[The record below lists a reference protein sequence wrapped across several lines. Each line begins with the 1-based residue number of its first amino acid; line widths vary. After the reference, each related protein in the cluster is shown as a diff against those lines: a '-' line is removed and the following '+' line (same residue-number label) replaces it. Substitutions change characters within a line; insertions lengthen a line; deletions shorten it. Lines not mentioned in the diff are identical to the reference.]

1 MNKYKLTYLVLAA
14 ASSAV
19 YTNLKAQ
26 ENDVVELEDYEVVAK
41 YLQAD
46 QITSLK
52 TATPIEDIPKS
63 VTILTSDLIGLQDLT
78 SMAGIADYVPGI
90 IAGQGEG
97 HRDDILFRGQKSTA
111 DFFVDG
117 VRDDIQYYRP
127 LYNVEQVEVLKGADA
142 LFFGRGGT
150 GGLINRVSK
159 KALIGEDFTGY
170 TLSFDDLGEKSLQID
185 SNMAIAPN
193 AALRLNYYTEDLENK
208 RDHYYGD
215 NSGINPT
222 LTYKLNENTTVNVS
236 YENLDQERFID
247 RGITADSNGNPDQ
260 NYIGTTFGDADY
272 NKSTLSADVLKF
284 SVDHKI
290 DDSTK
295 LRLNYTDNE
304 FLKMYQNF
312 YATSS
317 VSASSDSSIA
327 PIGDPIVTMS
337 GYHDET
343 ERSSKILSA
352 DIIGEKEL
360 GGKNHEY
367 VIGYESIETSNDN
380 MRIKGN
386 DVRSSRPVA
395 IASLDN
401 LANDLLPQSKDY
413 DNTKADVE
421 VKSLYFSDE
430 IGLTDELNLVL
441 GGRLDKFDITVV
453 DALNGGTLNQVSE
466 EFSSRLGLVY
476 NPEDNV
482 TWYASYSETF
492 LPKSGGQYASLDST
506 EQGLDA
512 NVFENM
518 EFGVKFT
525 TDNGIDVTA
534 SVYELTSIQP
544 EFDGPLQTKVEEIE
558 AEGFELQAA
567 GNVSDNWFMSA
578 GFSKVNNADALKE
591 VPGKTFSLWN
601 LYKYNEKLSF
611 GLGIINKGATK
622 GKYKSNPVYLPSYT
636 RIDLA
641 AYYKIDDNMRLQLNV
656 ENVTDEVYFPYSYG
670 DHQISV
676 GAPMHATIKL
686 VGSF

>member
-1 MNKYKLTYLVLAA
+1 MKQYKLTYLALIAA
-14 ASSAV
+14 FSAGSAQL
-19 YTNLKAQ
+19 YAQ
-26 ENDVVELEDYEVVAK
+26 EDEVFELEDYQVVGQ

-52 TATPIEDIPKS
+52 TPTPIKDIPKS
-63 VTILTSDLIGLQDLT
+63 VTILTSDLMELQDLT
-78 SMAGIADYVPGI
+78 SISGIADYVPGI

-193 AALRLNYYTEDLENK
+193 AAVRLNYYTEDLENN

-272 NKSTLSADVLKF
+272 NKSTLSADVLKV

-304 FLKMYQNF
+304 FSKMYQNY
-312 YATSS
+312 YAKS
-317 VSASSDSSIA
+317 
-327 PIGDPIVTMS
+327 GVTGVIPTVTAE

-343 ERSSKILSA
+343 ERSSTILSA
-352 DIIGEKEL
+352 DIIGEKEF
-360 GGKNHEY
+360 GGKNHKY

-380 MRIKGN
+380 MRKKG
-386 DVRSSRPVA
+386 DGTRTSVSVA
-395 IASLDN
+395 LTDLDN
-401 LANDLLPQSKDY
+401 LETLLPQTDDY
-413 DNTKADVE
+413 DNTEATIDVT
-421 VKSLYFSDE
+421 SLYFSDE
-430 IGLTDELNLVL
+430 IELTDELKLVL
-441 GGRLDKFDITVV
+441 GGRLDEFDITVV

-476 NPEDNV
+476 NPEDTV
-482 TWYASYSETF
+482 SWYASYSETF
-492 LPKSGGQYASLDST
+492 LPKSGGQYASLDSA

-534 SVYELTSIQP
+534 SVYELTSVQP

-578 GFSKVNNADALKE
+578 GFSKVKNADALKE

-622 GKYKSNPVYLPSYT
+622 GKYKTDAVYLPSYT
-636 RIDLA
+636 RLDLA

-656 ENVTDEVYFPYSYG
+656 ENVTDEVYFPHSYG

-676 GAPMHATIKL
+676 GAPMHATLKI
-686 VGSF
+686 VGRF

>member
-1 MNKYKLTYLVLAA
+1 MKQYKLTYLALIAA
-14 ASSAV
+14 FSAGSAQL
-19 YTNLKAQ
+19 YAQ
-26 ENDVVELEDYEVVAK
+26 EDEVFELEDYQVVGQ

-52 TATPIEDIPKS
+52 TPTPIKDIPKS
-63 VTILTSDLIGLQDLT
+63 VTILTSDLMELQDLT
-78 SMAGIADYVPGI
+78 SISGIADYVPGI

-193 AALRLNYYTEDLENK
+193 AAVRLNYYTEDLENN

-272 NKSTLSADVLKF
+272 NKSTLSADVLKV

-304 FLKMYQNF
+304 FSKMYQNY
-312 YATSS
+312 YAKS
-317 VSASSDSSIA
+317 
-327 PIGDPIVTMS
+327 GVTGVIPTVTAE

-343 ERSSKILSA
+343 ERSSTILSA
-352 DIIGEKEL
+352 DIIGEKEF
-360 GGKNHEY
+360 GGKNHKY

-380 MRIKGN
+380 MRKKG
-386 DVRSSRPVA
+386 DGTRTSVSVA
-395 IASLDN
+395 LTDLDN
-401 LANDLLPQSKDY
+401 LETLLPQTDDY
-413 DNTKADVE
+413 DNTEATIDVT
-421 VKSLYFSDE
+421 SLYFSDE
-430 IGLTDELNLVL
+430 IELTDELKLVL
-441 GGRLDKFDITVV
+441 GGRLDEFDITVV

-476 NPEDNV
+476 NPEDTV
-482 TWYASYSETF
+482 SWYASYSETF
-492 LPKSGGQYASLDST
+492 LPKSGGQYASLDSA

-534 SVYELTSIQP
+534 SVYELTSVQP

-567 GNVSDNWFMSA
+567 GNISDNWFMSA
-578 GFSKVNNADALKE
+578 GFSKVKNADALKE

-622 GKYKSNPVYLPSYT
+622 GKYKTDAVYLPSYT
-636 RIDLA
+636 RLDLA

-656 ENVTDEVYFPYSYG
+656 ENVTDEVYFPHSYG

-676 GAPMHATIKL
+676 GAPMHATLKI
-686 VGSF
+686 VGRF

>member
-1 MNKYKLTYLVLAA
+1 
-14 ASSAV
+14 
-19 YTNLKAQ
+19 
-26 ENDVVELEDYEVVAK
+26 
-41 YLQAD
+41 
-46 QITSLK
+46 
-52 TATPIEDIPKS
+52 
-63 VTILTSDLIGLQDLT
+63 
-78 SMAGIADYVPGI
+78 
-90 IAGQGEG
+90 
-97 HRDDILFRGQKSTA
+97 
-111 DFFVDG
+111 
-117 VRDDIQYYRP
+117 
-127 LYNVEQVEVLKGADA
+127 
-142 LFFGRGGT
+142 
-150 GGLINRVSK
+150 
-159 KALIGEDFTGY
+159 
-170 TLSFDDLGEKSLQID
+170 
-185 SNMAIAPN
+185 MAIAPN
-193 AALRLNYYTEDLENK
+193 AALRLNYYTEDLENN

-272 NKSTLSADVLKF
+272 NKSTLSADVLKV

-304 FLKMYQNF
+304 FSKMYQNY
-312 YATSS
+312 YAKS
-317 VSASSDSSIA
+317 
-327 PIGDPIVTMS
+327 GVTGVIPTVTAE

-343 ERSSKILSA
+343 ERSSTILSA
-352 DIIGEKEL
+352 DIIGEKEF
-360 GGKNHEY
+360 GGKNHKY

-380 MRIKGN
+380 MRKKG
-386 DVRSSRPVA
+386 DGTSTSVPVA
-395 IASLDN
+395 LTNLDK
-401 LANDLLPQSKDY
+401 LETLLPQTDDY
-413 DNTKADVE
+413 DNTEAKIDVT
-421 VKSLYFSDE
+421 SLYFSDE
-430 IGLTDELNLVL
+430 IELTDELKLVL
-441 GGRLDKFDITVV
+441 GGRLDEFDITVV

-476 NPEDNV
+476 NPEDTV
-482 TWYASYSETF
+482 SWYASYSETF
-492 LPKSGGQYASLDST
+492 LPKSGGQYASLDSA

-534 SVYELTSIQP
+534 SVYELTSVQP

-578 GFSKVNNADALKE
+578 GFSKVKNADALKE

-622 GKYKSNPVYLPSYT
+622 GKYKPDAVYLPSYT
-636 RIDLA
+636 RLDLA

-656 ENVTDEVYFPYSYG
+656 ENVTDEVYFPHSYG

-676 GAPMHATIKL
+676 GAPMHATLKL
-686 VGSF
+686 VGRF

>member
-1 MNKYKLTYLVLAA
+1 MKQYKLTYLALIAA
-14 ASSAV
+14 FSAGSAQL
-19 YTNLKAQ
+19 YAQ
-26 ENDVVELEDYEVVAK
+26 EDEVFELEDYQVVGQ

-52 TATPIEDIPKS
+52 TPTPIKDIPKS
-63 VTILTSDLIGLQDLT
+63 VTILTSDLMELQDLT
-78 SMAGIADYVPGI
+78 SISGIADYVPGI

-193 AALRLNYYTEDLENK
+193 AAVRLNYYTEDLENN

-272 NKSTLSADVLKF
+272 NKSTLSADVLKV

-304 FLKMYQNF
+304 FSKMYQNY
-312 YATSS
+312 YAKS
-317 VSASSDSSIA
+317 
-327 PIGDPIVTMS
+327 GVTGVIPTVTAE

-343 ERSSKILSA
+343 ERSSTILSA
-352 DIIGEKEL
+352 DIIGEKEF
-360 GGKNHEY
+360 GGKNHKY

-380 MRIKGN
+380 MRKKG
-386 DVRSSRPVA
+386 DGTRTSVSVA
-395 IASLDN
+395 LTDLDN
-401 LANDLLPQSKDY
+401 LETLLPQTDDY
-413 DNTKADVE
+413 DNTEATIDVT
-421 VKSLYFSDE
+421 SLYFSDE
-430 IGLTDELNLVL
+430 IELTDELKLVL
-441 GGRLDKFDITVV
+441 GGRLDEFDITVV

-476 NPEDNV
+476 NPEDTV
-482 TWYASYSETF
+482 SWYASYSETF
-492 LPKSGGQYASLDST
+492 LPKSGGQYASLDSA

-534 SVYELTSIQP
+534 SVYELTSVQP

-578 GFSKVNNADALKE
+578 GFSKVKNADALKE

-611 GLGIINKGATK
+611 GIGIINKGATK
-622 GKYKSNPVYLPSYT
+622 GKYKTDAVYLPSYT
-636 RIDLA
+636 RLDLA

-656 ENVTDEVYFPYSYG
+656 ENVTDEVYFPHSYG

-676 GAPMHATIKL
+676 GAPMHATLKL
-686 VGSF
+686 VGRF

>member
-1 MNKYKLTYLVLAA
+1 MNKYKLANLALFSVLYSGFAYLH
-14 ASSAV
+14 
-19 YTNLKAQ
+19 AQ
-26 ENDVVELEDYEVVAK
+26 ENEVVVLDDYEVVGK
-41 YLQAD
+41 YLQSE

-52 TATPIEDIPKS
+52 TPTPIEDIPKS
-63 VTILTSDLIGLQDLT
+63 VTILTSDLIGLQDIT
-78 SMAGIADYVPGI
+78 SIAGIADYVPGI

-159 KALIGEDFTGY
+159 TAQIGEDFTRY
-170 TLSFDDLGEKSLQID
+170 SLSFDDFGERSLQVD

-193 AALRLNYYTEDLENK
+193 LALRLNYYTEDLEND

-222 LTYKLNENTTVNVS
+222 LTYELSEKTTVKVS

-247 RGITADSNGNPDQ
+247 RGITADVNGNPDQ

-272 NKSTLSADVLKF
+272 NKSTLSADVLKV
-284 SVDHKI
+284 SVDHEI
-290 DDSTK
+290 DDNTK
-295 LRLNYTDNE
+295 LRFNYTDNE
-304 FLKMYQNF
+304 FSKMYQNY
-312 YATSS
+312 YAKSS
-317 VSASSDSSIA
+317 VTGVI
-327 PIGDPIVTMS
+327 PTVTAE

-343 ERSSKILSA
+343 ERSSTIFST
-352 DIIGEKEL
+352 DIIGEKEFA
-360 GGKNHEY
+360 GKNHKY

-380 MRIKGN
+380 MRKKGDGIN
-386 DVRSSRPVA
+386 TSVSVA
-395 IASLDN
+395 IADLDN
-401 LANDLLPQSKDY
+401 LETLLPQTDDY
-413 DNTKADVE
+413 DNTEATVDVT
-421 VKSLYFSDE
+421 SLYFSDE
-430 IGLTDELNLVL
+430 IDLTDELNLVL
-441 GGRLDKFDITVV
+441 GGRLDEFDITVV
-453 DALNGGTLNQVSE
+453 DALNGGTLNQVSK

-482 TWYASYSETF
+482 SWYASYSETF
-492 LPKSGGQYASLDST
+492 LPKSGGQYASLKSA

-544 EFDGPLQTKVEEIE
+544 EYDGPLQTKVEKIA

-567 GNVSDNWFMSA
+567 GNVSENWFMTA

-601 LYKYNEKLSF
+601 LYKYNDKLSF
-611 GLGIINKGATK
+611 GLGLINKGATK
-622 GKYKSNPVYLPSYT
+622 GKYKTNAVYLPSYT

-656 ENVTDEVYFPYSYG
+656 ENLTDEVYFPHSYG

-676 GAPMHATIKL
+676 GAPMHATIKI

>member
-1 MNKYKLTYLVLAA
+1 MNKYKLEQLAFITFL
-14 ASSAV
+14 SVISV
-19 YTNLKAQ
+19 SLEAQ
-26 ENDVVELEDYEVVAK
+26 EDTVVELNDFEVVGK
-41 YLQAD
+41 YLQSD
-46 QITSLK
+46 EITSLK
-52 TATPIEDIPKS
+52 TPTPIEDIPKS
-63 VTILTSDLIGLQDLT
+63 VTILTSDLIALQDLT
-78 SMAGIADYVPGI
+78 SIAGIADYVPGI

-111 DFFVDG
+111 DFYVDG
-117 VRDDIQYYRP
+117 VRDDVQYYRP

-159 KALIGEDFTGY
+159 KAQIGEDFTNY
-170 TLSFDDLGEKSLQID
+170 SLSFDDFGERSLQVD
-185 SNMAIAPN
+185 SNMDIAPN
-193 AALRLNYYTEDLENK
+193 LALRLNYYNEDLENN

-222 LTYKLNENTTVNVS
+222 LTYQLSDITTVNVS

-260 NYIGTTFGDADY
+260 NYIDTTFGDADY
-272 NKSTLSADVLKF
+272 NKSTLSADVLKV

-295 LRLNYTDNE
+295 IRLNFTDNE
-304 FLKMYQNF
+304 FSKMYQNF
-312 YATSS
+312 YASSS
-317 VSASSDSSIA
+317 VSASSDPSIA
-327 PIGDPIVTMS
+327 PIGDPIVKMS

-352 DIIGEKEL
+352 DIIGEKKF
-360 GGKNHEY
+360 GGKNHKY

-386 DVRSSRPVA
+386 DVRSSRTVA

-413 DNTKADVE
+413 DNTKADVD

-430 IGLTDELNLVL
+430 ISLTDELNLVL
-441 GGRLDKFDITVV
+441 GGRLDEFDITVV

-492 LPKSGGQYASLDST
+492 LPKSGGQYASLDSE

-525 TDNGIDVTA
+525 TDNDIDVTA

-544 EFDGPLQTKVEEIE
+544 EYDGPLQTKVEEIE

-567 GNVSDNWFMSA
+567 GNVSDNWFMTA

-591 VPGKTFSLWN
+591 VPGRTFSLWN
-601 LYKYNEKLSF
+601 LYKYNDKLSF
-611 GLGIINKGATK
+611 GLGLINKGATK
-622 GKYKSNPVYLPSYT
+622 GKYKSNAVYLPSYT
-636 RIDLA
+636 RVDLA

-656 ENVTDEVYFPYSYG
+656 ENATDEVYFPHSYG

-676 GAPMHATIKL
+676 GAPIHATIKI
-686 VGSF
+686 VGQF

>member
-1 MNKYKLTYLVLAA
+1 MKQYKLTYLALIAA
-14 ASSAV
+14 FSAGSAQL
-19 YTNLKAQ
+19 YAQ
-26 ENDVVELEDYEVVAK
+26 EDEVFELEDYQVVGQ

-52 TATPIEDIPKS
+52 TPTPIKDIPKS
-63 VTILTSDLIGLQDLT
+63 VTILTSDLMELQDLT
-78 SMAGIADYVPGI
+78 SISGIADYVPGI

-193 AALRLNYYTEDLENK
+193 AALRLNYYTEDLENN

-272 NKSTLSADVLKF
+272 NKSTLSADVLKV

-304 FLKMYQNF
+304 FSKMYQNY
-312 YATSS
+312 YAKS
-317 VSASSDSSIA
+317 
-327 PIGDPIVTMS
+327 GVTGVIPTVTAE

-343 ERSSKILSA
+343 ERSSTILSA
-352 DIIGEKEL
+352 DIIGEKEF
-360 GGKNHEY
+360 GGKNHKY

-380 MRIKGN
+380 MRKKG
-386 DVRSSRPVA
+386 DGTRTSVPVA
-395 IASLDN
+395 LTNLDK
-401 LANDLLPQSKDY
+401 LETLLPQTDDY
-413 DNTKADVE
+413 DNTEATIDVT
-421 VKSLYFSDE
+421 SLYFSDE
-430 IGLTDELNLVL
+430 IELTDELKLVL
-441 GGRLDKFDITVV
+441 GGRLDEFDITVV

-476 NPEDNV
+476 NPEDTV
-482 TWYASYSETF
+482 SWYASYSETF
-492 LPKSGGQYASLDST
+492 LPKSGGQYASLDSA

-534 SVYELTSIQP
+534 SVYELTSVQP

-578 GFSKVNNADALKE
+578 GFSKVKNADALKE

-622 GKYKSNPVYLPSYT
+622 GKYKTDAVYLPSYT
-636 RIDLA
+636 RLDLA

-656 ENVTDEVYFPYSYG
+656 ENVTDEVYFPHSYG

-676 GAPMHATIKL
+676 GAPMHATLKL
-686 VGSF
+686 VGRF

>member
-19 YTNLKAQ
+19 YANLQAQ
-26 ENDVVELEDYEVVAK
+26 ENDIVELDDYEVVGK

-52 TATPIEDIPKS
+52 TPTPIEDIPKS
-63 VTILTSDLIGLQDLT
+63 VSILTSDLIGLQDLT

-90 IAGQGEG
+90 VAGQGEG

-159 KALIGEDFTGY
+159 TAQIGEDFTGY
-170 TLSFDDLGEKSLQID
+170 SLSFDDFGERSLQID
-185 SNMAIAPN
+185 SNMTIAPN
-193 AALRLNYYTEDLENK
+193 AALRINYYTEDLEND
-208 RDHYYGD
+208 REHFYGD

-222 LTYKLNENTTVNVS
+222 LNFELSEKTTVNVS

-247 RGITADSNGNPDQ
+247 RGITANSNGNPDQ
-260 NYIGTTFGDADY
+260 TYIGTTFGDADY
-272 NKSTLSADVLKF
+272 NKSTLSADMVKV

-304 FLKMYQNF
+304 FSKMYQNY
-312 YATSS
+312 YAKSS
-317 VSASSDSSIA
+317 VTGAV
-327 PIGDPIVTMS
+327 PTVTAE

-343 ERSSKILSA
+343 ERSNTILSA
-352 DIIGEKEL
+352 DIIGEKKFV
-360 GGKNHEY
+360 GKNHKY

-380 MRIKGN
+380 MRKKGDGTN
-386 DVRSSRPVA
+386 TSVSVELA
-395 IASLDN
+395 NLDN
-401 LANDLLPQSKDY
+401 LETLLPQTEDY
-413 DNTKADVE
+413 DNTKATVDVT
-421 VKSLYFSDE
+421 SLYFSDE
-430 IGLTDELNLVL
+430 IELTEEFNLVL
-441 GGRLDKFDITVV
+441 GGRLDEFDITVV
-453 DALNGGTLNQVSE
+453 DSLNGGTLSQVSE
-466 EFSSRLGLVY
+466 EFSTRVGLVY

-482 TWYASYSETF
+482 SWYASYSETF
-492 LPKSGGQYASLDST
+492 LPKSGDQYASLDSA
-506 EQGLDA
+506 EQGLDS
-512 NVFENM
+512 NVFENL

-534 SVYELTSIQP
+534 TVYELTSIQP
-544 EFDGPLQTKVEEIE
+544 EYNGPLQTKVEEIE
-558 AEGFELQAA
+558 AEGLELQAA

-622 GKYKSNPVYLPSYT
+622 GKYKTNPVYLPSYT

-656 ENVTDEVYFPYSYG
+656 ENVTDEVYFPHSYG

-686 VGSF
+686 VGRF

>member
-1 MNKYKLTYLVLAA
+1 MKQYKLTYLALIAA
-14 ASSAV
+14 FSAGSAQL
-19 YTNLKAQ
+19 YAQ
-26 ENDVVELEDYEVVAK
+26 EDEVFELEDYQVVGQ

-52 TATPIEDIPKS
+52 TPTPIKDIPKS
-63 VTILTSDLIGLQDLT
+63 VTILTSDLMELQDLT
-78 SMAGIADYVPGI
+78 SISGIADYVPGI

-193 AALRLNYYTEDLENK
+193 AALRLNYYTEDLENN

-272 NKSTLSADVLKF
+272 NKSTLSADVLKV

-304 FLKMYQNF
+304 FSKMYQNY
-312 YATSS
+312 YAKS
-317 VSASSDSSIA
+317 
-327 PIGDPIVTMS
+327 GVTGVIPTVTAE

-343 ERSSKILSA
+343 ERSSTILSA
-352 DIIGEKEL
+352 DIIGEKEF
-360 GGKNHEY
+360 GGKNHKY

-380 MRIKGN
+380 MRKKG
-386 DVRSSRPVA
+386 DGTRTSVSVA
-395 IASLDN
+395 LTDLDN
-401 LANDLLPQSKDY
+401 LETLLPQTDDY
-413 DNTKADVE
+413 DNTEATIDVT
-421 VKSLYFSDE
+421 SLYFSDE
-430 IGLTDELNLVL
+430 IELTDEVKLVL
-441 GGRLDKFDITVV
+441 GGRLDEFDITVV

-476 NPEDNV
+476 NPEDTV
-482 TWYASYSETF
+482 SWYASYSETF
-492 LPKSGGQYASLDST
+492 LPKSGGQYASLDSA

-534 SVYELTSIQP
+534 SVYELTSVQP

-578 GFSKVNNADALKE
+578 GFSKVKNADALKE

-622 GKYKSNPVYLPSYT
+622 GKYKTDAVYLPSYT
-636 RIDLA
+636 RLDLA

-656 ENVTDEVYFPYSYG
+656 ENVTDEVYFPHSYG

-676 GAPMHATIKL
+676 GAPMHATLKL
-686 VGSF
+686 VGRF

>member
-1 MNKYKLTYLVLAA
+1 MNKYKLAHLALLSVLYTGFAYLH
-14 ASSAV
+14 
-19 YTNLKAQ
+19 AQ
-26 ENDVVELEDYEVVAK
+26 ENEVVVLEDYEVVGK
-41 YLQAD
+41 YLQSE

-52 TATPIEDIPKS
+52 APIPIQDIPKS
-63 VTILTSDLIGLQDLT
+63 VTILTSDLIGLQDIT
-78 SMAGIADYVPGI
+78 SIAGIADYVPGI

-159 KALIGEDFTGY
+159 TAQIGEDFTSY
-170 TLSFDDLGEKSLQID
+170 SLSFDDFGERFLQVD

-193 AALRLNYYTEDLENK
+193 LALRLNYYTEDLQND

-222 LTYKLNENTTVNVS
+222 LTYELSEKTTVNLS

-247 RGITADSNGNPDQ
+247 RGITADVNGNPDQ

-272 NKSTLSADVLKF
+272 NKSTLSADVLKV

-290 DDSTK
+290 DDNTK
-295 LRLNYTDNE
+295 LRFNYTDNE
-304 FLKMYQNF
+304 FSKMYQNY
-312 YATSS
+312 YAKSR
-317 VSASSDSSIA
+317 
-327 PIGDPIVTMS
+327 VTGVIPTVTAE

-343 ERSSKILSA
+343 KRSSTILST
-352 DIIGEKEL
+352 DIIGEKEF
-360 GGKNHEY
+360 GGKTHKY

-380 MRIKGN
+380 MRKKGDGIN
-386 DVRSSRPVA
+386 TSVSVA
-395 IASLDN
+395 IADLDN
-401 LANDLLPQSKDY
+401 LETLLPQTDDY
-413 DNTKADVE
+413 DNTEATVDVT
-421 VKSLYFSDE
+421 SLYFSDE
-430 IGLTDELNLVL
+430 IDLTDKLNLVL
-441 GGRLDKFDITVV
+441 GGRLDEFDITVV
-453 DALNGGTLNQVSE
+453 DALNGGTLNQVSK

-482 TWYASYSETF
+482 SWYASYSETF
-492 LPKSGGQYASLDST
+492 LPKSGGQYASLKSA

-544 EFDGPLQTKVEEIE
+544 EYDGPLQTKVEEIE

-567 GNVSDNWFMSA
+567 GNVSENWFMTA

-591 VPGKTFSLWN
+591 VPGRTFSLWN
-601 LYKYNEKLSF
+601 LYKYNDKLSF
-611 GLGIINKGATK
+611 GLGLINKGATK
-622 GKYKSNPVYLPSYT
+622 GKYKTNAVYLPSYT
-636 RIDLA
+636 RVDLA
-641 AYYKIDDNMRLQLNV
+641 AYYKVDDNMRLQLNV
-656 ENVTDEVYFPYSYG
+656 ENLTDEVYFPHSYG

-676 GAPMHATIKL
+676 GAPMHATIKI

>member
-1 MNKYKLTYLVLAA
+1 MKQYKLTYLALIAA
-14 ASSAV
+14 FSAGSAQL
-19 YTNLKAQ
+19 YAQ
-26 ENDVVELEDYEVVAK
+26 EDEVFELEDYQVVGQ

-52 TATPIEDIPKS
+52 TPTPIKDIPKS
-63 VTILTSDLIGLQDLT
+63 VTILTSDLMELQDLT
-78 SMAGIADYVPGI
+78 SISGIADYVPGI

-193 AALRLNYYTEDLENK
+193 AALRLNYYTEDLENN

-272 NKSTLSADVLKF
+272 NKSTLSADVLKV

-304 FLKMYQNF
+304 FSKMYQNY
-312 YATSS
+312 YAKS
-317 VSASSDSSIA
+317 
-327 PIGDPIVTMS
+327 GVTGVIPTVTAE

-343 ERSSKILSA
+343 ERSSTILSA
-352 DIIGEKEL
+352 DIIGEKEF
-360 GGKNHEY
+360 GGKNHKY

-380 MRIKGN
+380 MRKKG
-386 DVRSSRPVA
+386 DGTRTSVSVA
-395 IASLDN
+395 LTDLDN
-401 LANDLLPQSKDY
+401 LETLLPQTDDY
-413 DNTKADVE
+413 DNTEATIDVT
-421 VKSLYFSDE
+421 SLYFSDE
-430 IGLTDELNLVL
+430 IELTDELKLVL
-441 GGRLDKFDITVV
+441 GGRLDEFDITVV

-476 NPEDNV
+476 NPEDTV
-482 TWYASYSETF
+482 SWYASYSETF
-492 LPKSGGQYASLDST
+492 LPKSGGQYASLDSA

-534 SVYELTSIQP
+534 SVYELTSVQP

-578 GFSKVNNADALKE
+578 GFSKVKNADALKE

-622 GKYKSNPVYLPSYT
+622 GKYKTDAVYLPSYT
-636 RIDLA
+636 RLDLA

-656 ENVTDEVYFPYSYG
+656 ENVTDEVYFPHSYG

-676 GAPMHATIKL
+676 GAPMHATLKL
-686 VGSF
+686 VGRF

>member
-1 MNKYKLTYLVLAA
+1 MKQYKLTYLALIAA
-14 ASSAV
+14 FSAGSAQL
-19 YTNLKAQ
+19 YAQ
-26 ENDVVELEDYEVVAK
+26 EDEVFELEDYQVVGQ

-52 TATPIEDIPKS
+52 TPTPIKDIPKS
-63 VTILTSDLIGLQDLT
+63 VTILTSDLMELQDLT
-78 SMAGIADYVPGI
+78 SISGIADYVPGI

-193 AALRLNYYTEDLENK
+193 AALRLNYYTEDLENN

-272 NKSTLSADVLKF
+272 NKSTLSADVLKV

-304 FLKMYQNF
+304 FSKMYQNY
-312 YATSS
+312 YAKSS
-317 VSASSDSSIA
+317 VTGVI
-327 PIGDPIVTMS
+327 PTVTAE

-343 ERSSKILSA
+343 ERSSTILSA
-352 DIIGEKEL
+352 DIIGEKEF
-360 GGKNHEY
+360 GGKNHKY

-380 MRIKGN
+380 MRKKG
-386 DVRSSRPVA
+386 DGTRTSVSVA
-395 IASLDN
+395 LTDLDN
-401 LANDLLPQSKDY
+401 LETLLPQTDDY
-413 DNTKADVE
+413 DNTEATIDVT
-421 VKSLYFSDE
+421 SLYFSDE
-430 IGLTDELNLVL
+430 IELTDELKLVL
-441 GGRLDKFDITVV
+441 GGRLDEFDITVV

-476 NPEDNV
+476 NPEDTV
-482 TWYASYSETF
+482 SWYASYSETF
-492 LPKSGGQYASLDST
+492 LPKSGGQYASLDSA

-534 SVYELTSIQP
+534 SVYELTSVQP

-578 GFSKVNNADALKE
+578 GFSKVKNADALKE

-611 GLGIINKGATK
+611 GIGIINKGATK
-622 GKYKSNPVYLPSYT
+622 GKYKTDAVYLPSYT
-636 RIDLA
+636 RLDLA

-656 ENVTDEVYFPYSYG
+656 ENVTDEVYFPHSYG

-676 GAPMHATIKL
+676 GAPMHATLKL
-686 VGSF
+686 VGRF

>member
-1 MNKYKLTYLVLAA
+1 MKQYKLTYLALIAA
-14 ASSAV
+14 FSAGSAQL
-19 YTNLKAQ
+19 YAQ
-26 ENDVVELEDYEVVAK
+26 EDEVFELEDYQVVGQ

-52 TATPIEDIPKS
+52 TPTPIKDIPKS
-63 VTILTSDLIGLQDLT
+63 VTILTSDLMELQDLT
-78 SMAGIADYVPGI
+78 SISGIADYVPGI

-193 AALRLNYYTEDLENK
+193 AALRLNYYTEDLENN

-272 NKSTLSADVLKF
+272 NKSTLSADVLKV

-304 FLKMYQNF
+304 FSKMYQNY
-312 YATSS
+312 YAKS
-317 VSASSDSSIA
+317 
-327 PIGDPIVTMS
+327 GVTGVIPTVTAE

-343 ERSSKILSA
+343 ERSSTILSA
-352 DIIGEKEL
+352 DIIGEKEF
-360 GGKNHEY
+360 GGKNHKY

-380 MRIKGN
+380 MRKKG
-386 DVRSSRPVA
+386 DGTRTSVSVA
-395 IASLDN
+395 LTDLDN
-401 LANDLLPQSKDY
+401 LETLLPQTDDY
-413 DNTKADVE
+413 DNTEATIDVT
-421 VKSLYFSDE
+421 SLYFSDE
-430 IGLTDELNLVL
+430 IELTDELKLVL
-441 GGRLDKFDITVV
+441 GGRLDEFDITVV

-476 NPEDNV
+476 NPEDTV
-482 TWYASYSETF
+482 SWYASYSETF
-492 LPKSGGQYASLDST
+492 LPKSGGQYASLDSA

-534 SVYELTSIQP
+534 SVYELTSVQP

-578 GFSKVNNADALKE
+578 GFSKVKNADALKE

-611 GLGIINKGATK
+611 GIGIINKGATK
-622 GKYKSNPVYLPSYT
+622 GKYKTDAVYLPSYT
-636 RIDLA
+636 RLDLA

-656 ENVTDEVYFPYSYG
+656 ENVTDEVYFPHSYG

-676 GAPMHATIKL
+676 GAPMHATLKL
-686 VGSF
+686 VGRF